1 LTVIPDEGASMQDRP
16 QAHDPDLPDETEIH
30 FLEEDIDLS
39 DLRWDDVPVFVIF
52 WILAFVVFLQFFT
65 RYVLNDSLGWTEEIA
80 RFLLI
85 AVTFTGAI
93 MAVRK
98 QSHIAVEF
106 FYRWIPRTGRRIAQ
120 IFIDAVTIG
129 FFGLLTLLTVRLAG
143 RTQQMM
149 VSIDVPK
156 SYVYWYVAICFGV
169 MTLYAVING
178 WRHLRSGTSKLI
190 DPERHAESVPRMD

>member
-1 LTVIPDEGASMQDRP
+1 MSHPDPRDAAEDEKP
-16 QAHDPDLPDETEIH
+16 LDFVDPP
-30 FLEEDIDLS
+30 IDLS
-39 DLRWDDVPVFVIF
+39 DLSWGDGVVLAVF

-85 AVTFTGAI
+85 AVTFLGAV
-93 MAVRK
+93 MATRK

-106 FYRWIPRTGRRIAQ
+106 LYRWLPRPARRAAQ
-120 IFIDAVTIG
+120 ALIDAVSLV
-129 FFGLLTLLTVRLAG
+129 FFAALTWFSVQLAQ

-156 SYVYWYVAICFGV
+156 SLVYWGVAACFAL
-169 MTLYAVING
+169 MTLYAARAA
-178 WRHLRSGTSKLI
+178 WRHLRSGTSPLI
-190 DPERHAESVPRMD
+190 DPELHAETVRQLE